1 VGKAIKTFIF
11 HHQGNRGEGRGVRGV
26 EIGESGK

>member
-1 VGKAIKTFIF
+1 VGKAIKRFF
-11 HHQGNRGEGRGVRGV
+11 SHQGNRGEGRRVRGV